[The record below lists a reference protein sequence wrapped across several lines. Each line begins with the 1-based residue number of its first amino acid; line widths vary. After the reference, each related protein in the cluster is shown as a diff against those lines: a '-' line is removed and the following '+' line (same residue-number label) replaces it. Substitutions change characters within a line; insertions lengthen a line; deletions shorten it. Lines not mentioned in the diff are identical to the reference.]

1 MNIVRRW
8 GLAVVFF
15 AIVIAA
21 QPVLH
26 THRASGDEVAP
37 PCAVCITAHAQVLTT
52 APQIHPHLAV
62 VSEASSNPQRTTVAA
77 AALALPAR
85 APPAD

>member
-1 MNIVRRW
+1 MNVARRW

-26 THRASGDEVAP
+26 THRASGDDVAP
-37 PCAVCITAHAQVLTT
+37 PCAVCVTAHAQVLTT
-52 APQIHPHLAV
+52 APQIHPHVSV
-62 VSEASSNPQRTTVAA
+62 VGETSSDPQRIVLAT
-77 AALALPAR
+77 AALTLPAR
-85 APPAD
+85 APPTA